1 MERPKFSKNHKTSK
15 QCRYKPETGERLN
28 FVRRDSLLFETN
40 KSKSSKKVK
49 KEPVY
54 PESIMKALTNIK
66 YLNNRMKKDN
76 LDLEIIEDWKFVSMV
91 VDRMLLLV
99 FGVTF
104 FVGTVGILMQA
115 PSIYDKRDAITRF
128 NFKKI
133 K

>member
-1 MERPKFSKNHKTSK
+1 
-15 QCRYKPETGERLN
+15 
-28 FVRRDSLLFETN
+28 
-40 KSKSSKKVK
+40 
-49 KEPVY
+49 
-54 PESIMKALTNIK
+54 MKALTNIK